1 MAKDPTQGPVSTYD
15 AEGNPIVT
23 NVDAP
28 VVEEVAEDEV
38 AEETTEDE
46 VPETDASDA
55 APEDDIETYAKVP
68 ESEEAIEGEGAES
81 EVEEVQEEAP
91 EEEDAEEV
99 EFEIHEDAMVAPL
112 SYGEAETLLKET
124 PFLKLREMAIAEEMK
139 PKRSKQDI
147 INQLLG
153 VWFAPSEAPRTEEQP
168 EMSVRIRRA
177 KGLL

>member
-28 VVEEVAEDEV
+28 AVEEVAEDEV

-91 EEEDAEEV
+91 EEEDADEV
-99 EFEIHEDAMVAPL
+99 EFEIHE
-112 SYGEAETLLKET
+112 AETLLKDL
-124 PFLKLREMAIAEEMK
+124 PFLKLRELAIADDLK
-139 PKRSKQDI
+139 PKRSKQDV